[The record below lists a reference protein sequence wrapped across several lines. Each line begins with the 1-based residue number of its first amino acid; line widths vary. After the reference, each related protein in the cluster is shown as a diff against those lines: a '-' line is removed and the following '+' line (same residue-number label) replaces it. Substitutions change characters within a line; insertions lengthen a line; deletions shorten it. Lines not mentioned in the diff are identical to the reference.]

1 MEEDFGGA
9 AGYTP
14 HGGGSSSG
22 GVWGRRNGG
31 MKNMLLLNQP
41 ESRRVVVFFAVFAA
55 FGVAQFLHAYLSG
68 SLALMAL
75 SFHTLFNV
83 MSLSLTLLAMLCARL
98 SPTASYTYGYQRFEV
113 VAGFVNS
120 ACHSFAAIFVFF
132 ESAEHLLIESEAP
145 DNLSSW
151 EVLLVGLTSV
161 GLNLVCLIS
170 FQPTRR
176 LTSLESPTEAED
188 QSWAVMGTVGVTA
201 ATLVVPLL
209 LQWGLPLGDM
219 VVAVFTAVVLLT
231 VATPFARHTGKVLL
245 QTTPNI
251 IKDRL
256 GKSLSEAAMY
266 EGVLECRKEHFWALS
281 PNEYV
286 GSFFLR
292 VKQDTDEQLVLA
304 KVTSLFSGFVKHL
317 TIQIEKEE
325 AYFQ

>member
-14 HGGGSSSG
+14 HSGGAGGGS
-22 GVWGRRNGG
+22 GVWGRRSAVKG
-31 MKNMLLLNQP
+31 LLNQP
-41 ESRRVVVFFAVFAA
+41 ESRRVVAFFAVFAA
-55 FGVAQFLHAYLSG
+55 FGLLQFLHAYLSG

-75 SFHTLFNV
+75 SFHTVFNAV
-83 MSLSLTLLAMLCARL
+83 NLSLTLLAMLCARL
-98 SPTASYTYGYQRFEV
+98 SPTPSYTYGYQRYEV

-120 ACHSFAAIFVFF
+120 ACHS
-132 ESAEHLLIESEAP
+132 
-145 DNLSSW
+145 W
-151 EVLLVGLTSV
+151 EVALVGLVSV
-161 GLNLVCLIS
+161 GLNLVCLVS
-170 FQPTRR
+170 FQPLRR
-176 LTSLESPTEAED
+176 LTTLESPSEAED
-188 QSWAVMGTVGVTA
+188 QSWAVMSTIAVTV
-201 ATLVVPLL
+201 ATLVVPFLL
-209 LQWGLPLGDM
+209 KWGLAMGDM

-245 QTTPNI
+245 QTTPNV

-304 KVTSLFSGFVKHL
+304 KVTNLFSGFVKHL

-325 AYFQ
+325 SYFQ